1 MLPPKTMSCTGD
13 LISLLPHPHFWNV
26 DFIIA
31 CAVDAGL
38 HCEDVPFQNE
48 SSSPQLLGVLAAE
61 SFLEMAL
68 SLRAA

>member
-1 MLPPKTMSCTGD
+1 MPCTGN

-26 DFIIA
+26 DFIVA
-31 CAVDAGL
+31 CAVDTGL
-38 HCEDVPFQNE
+38 HCEDVPFQDD
-48 SSSPQLLGVLAAE
+48 SSSPQFLGMLASE

>member
-1 MLPPKTMSCTGD
+1 MSCTGD

-38 HCEDVPFQNE
+38 HCEDVPFQSE